1 MTEVDGNHQT
11 AIVRA
16 LKYHRDHQDDVPEDY
31 VKTKQTEISTGM
43 RETVAEWLLAVCEE
57 EQCQPH
63 LFCLTINCLDRV
75 LSKISIKGSQLQ
87 LLASACLLV
96 SWKIREHSAISAAK
110 IVKYTNYNVKL
121 EELLEWEVYVLSK
134 LNWNISSVVAIDFVD
149 HIIQNV
155 GRLQT
160 EIVFDMMTRSR
171 IQSLIYQSHISY
183 KVARYPPSVIAAAA
197 VLVGVRPCV
206 DMPPPRVETPSPS
219 LSSSCTSSPELSR
232 LTPSS
237 SSSCSRRS
245 PFRVNESPIA
255 RSGDSP
261 SITNVDVRSPDVV
274 ISRTSDM
281 DKLTRSVQRIT
292 FVDKTELSRC
302 SDQLQHVSHVS
313 RHVPPSPSPD
323 LGYSDTSS
331 TGSRFSTSSP
341 LPVSARSLFKDLETV
356 KTPTKI
362 LDAATSIH
370 KNLIH

>member
-1 MTEVDGNHQT
+1 MAEDKLDNHQS
-11 AIVRA
+11 IVRA
-16 LKYHRDHQDDVPEDY
+16 LKYHRDHQDDVPDDY
-31 VKTKQTEISTGM
+31 VKTTQTEVSISM
-43 RETVAEWLLAVCEE
+43 RETVAEWLMAVCEE

-149 HIIQNV
+149 HITQNV
-155 GRLQT
+155 VRLQN

-183 KVARYPPSVIAAAA
+183 KLARYPPSVIAAAA
-197 VLVGVRPCV
+197 VLVGVKPGI
-206 DMPPPRVETPSPS
+206 DMPPPRLDTPSPS

-237 SSSCSRRS
+237 SSSKS

-255 RSGDSP
+255 RTCSSP
-261 SITNVDVRSPDVV
+261 GSNVDIKSPDVV
-274 ISRTSDM
+274 ISKTSDM

-292 FVDKTELSRC
+292 FVDKIELSRC
-302 SDQLQHVSHVS
+302 SDQLHHMSHVS

-323 LGYSDTSS
+323 QGYSDTSS

-341 LPVSARSLFKDLETV
+341 LPVSARSLFKDLETA